1 MSERSLWYVFLM
13 HGRVPNHHYPTPTFR
28 TVSESAFSKTRLLDS
43 FSICGHRHIGATH
56 EGLLA
61 EGGNY
66 VGTEQG
72 VIRRLYEEVW
82 NQHNPEAADE
92 CCVGVHRDVHLIV
105 EVVDL
110 QARGYRGD
118 PGDGIEALYSP
129 GCNVPITAEEI
140 AALPDELRF
149 ELGDALYSAGTLPA
163 PPCGRVWTE
172 DYTYVPESFFSG
184 SGV

>member
-1 MSERSLWYVFLM
+1 MSEE
-13 HGRVPNHHYPTPTFR
+13 NK
-28 TVSESAFSKTRLLDS
+28 A
-43 FSICGHRHIGATH
+43 
-56 EGLLA
+56 
-61 EGGNY
+61 
-66 VGTEQG
+66 

-92 CCVGVHRDVHLIV
+92 CCVDVHRDVHLIV

-172 DYTYVPESFFSG
+172 DYTYVPERFFSG

>member
-1 MSERSLWYVFLM
+1 M

-28 TVSESAFSKTRLLDS
+28 TVSEDAFSETRPLDS
-43 FSICGHRHIGATH
+43 FGICGHRHIGATH
-56 EGLLA
+56 EGLPA
-61 EGGNY
+61 KGGIY
-66 VGTEQG
+66 VRREQG

-92 CCVGVHRDVHLIV
+92 CCVDHRDVHLIV

-129 GCNVPITAEEI
+129 GCNVPIIAEEI

-149 ELGDALYSAGTLPA
+149 ELGEAPLQRGYATGPA
-163 PPCGRVWTE
+163 VWE
-172 DYTYVPESFFSG
+172 
-184 SGV
+184 GVDRGLHLRPGEVF